1 VAAILIEEGFRLN
14 HRKTR
19 VMRQGVRQHL
29 AGVVANAKLNI
40 PRSDFD
46 HLKAI
51 LTNCV
56 RRGPDAE
63 NRDAHPQFKS
73 HLEGRVSFVE
83 SIHKERGANLRTIF
97 EQIAWPPQIQIH
109 GNIFD

>member
-1 VAAILIEEGFRLN
+1 MEEGFGVN

-29 AGVVANAKLNI
+29 AGVVANAKVNI

-46 HLKAI
+46 RLKAI

-56 RRGPDAE
+56 RSGPDAA
-63 NRDAHPQFKS
+63 NRDAHTQFRA
-73 HLEGRVSFVE
+73 HLEGRVSYVA
-83 SIHKERGANLRTIF
+83 SIHPKRGAKLRAIF
-97 EQIAWPPQIQIH
+97 EQISWTPPPQIP